1 VFRFQF
7 GLPFVGPDCL
17 ARFDRLVHLE
27 LRHGCSRG
35 TLPRPTDIGKV
46 EPRVGRADI
55 GFGEAE
61 FAAHDINEFS
71 LGPTCSSHPRSPA
84 PTEFRPPFAKQTDE
98 ILPNFGYERSEI
110 AALRGGKVI

>member
-1 VFRFQF
+1 MQ
-7 GLPFVGPDCL
+7 P
-17 ARFDRLVHLE
+17 
-27 LRHGCSRG
+27 RHSTPSHRHWQSRASG
-35 TLPRPTDIGKV
+35 RPRGY
-46 EPRVGRADI
+46 

-71 LGPTCSSHPRSPA
+71 LGANLFEPSEIPGTDQ
-84 PTEFRPPFAKQTDE
+84 FRPPFAKQTDE